1 MVVGDR
7 REGGGEGKEALIAN
21 TTERKSSTSERK
33 LLQEERLYSIFYYNM
48 INIRV
53 LCSKLIIP

>member
-21 TTERKSSTSERK
+21 TIERKSSTSERK
-33 LLQEERLYSIFYYNM
+33 LLREERLYSIFYYNM